1 MSAKSVVGAARFGV
15 RVKSLKYGLLATAF
29 TPLAAMAQG
38 VAPGSAPQA
47 TATQGLEEIVVT
59 SQKVAQTLSKVPI
72 SVTALT
78 QQALD
83 VQKIETPDDLSKVAP
98 GLVFISN
105 AGTGEQRNNQIF
117 IRGIESGNGV
127 PTIGIYI
134 DDTPLTIR
142 TIATGGTNSFYPN
155 FFDLDRIEVLRGP
168 QGTLFGVGSEAGTVR
183 FITTAPNLETFSGSA
198 KSDFGFTDGGDPSYE
213 DGVAV
218 GGPIV
223 RDKIGFRASV
233 YYREDG
239 GYIDRKD
246 IYTNAVT
253 EQNDNRT
260 MTYSGRLAL
269 EIDPVDDLE
278 ITPTIF
284 AQREIGSGVP
294 RTYPATTF
302 TTPTGQTLNFTGGNF
317 RPNSDDLRDQFV
329 LGSLAIKYD
338 GLDWMRIQSNTSYT
352 YRQQLET
359 DDLPWINLFG
369 LTTPFVPGDPGYSDR
384 SPDQNWEHTISQELR
399 FTSNNDADSP
409 WFWQGGVYYTR
420 TNQSSTQYVYSNTFN
435 GLANA
440 LTGIFPHNFAS
451 LIGFNQA
458 TDYDV
463 YVHQVVQ
470 DQQESAFGELH
481 YKVLPE
487 VTLRAGLRI
496 EYDSSAFGT
505 QEGGPVGDGSGPG
518 LQTPYPLVLQSE
530 TDHPVIPKFGIDWQI
545 DTENLLYVTVA
556 KGSRLGGPNTVP
568 SLVSPVCTNNL
579 HDLGLSSIPETF
591 KPDHVWSYELGTKN
605 RFFDDHLQVDASAY
619 YIDWENV
626 QQSISIGCPTPF
638 FANLGAATSKGFEL
652 SVTGRP
658 TTGLTLS
665 ANIGYTDATFSDTI
679 ASGSLL
685 IAKTGDPLPNVLPW
699 TAHISAE
706 YDMPLDE
713 DRMLYFRGDYQWLDS
728 EPKGDPKLV
737 GWDPTIQSN
746 GTFAPNP
753 AYGLLN
759 LRSGVQFGGAD
770 ASVYILNATDKNPRL
785 SYARDQ
791 PLTTSYYKENEIR
804 PITVGFTVSYK
815 FTQENEPEAEAAPYA
830 PPPAVAPAAA
840 SVAHSYMVFFDFDK
854 SDLTPQA
861 LAIVDQAAQ
870 NAGPAKVTEIQVTG
884 HTDTV
889 GSDAYNMR
897 LSRRRAEAVAA
908 ELEKKGVPES
918 EIAIFAKG
926 KRDLLV
932 PTGDGVKEPQ
942 NRRVQ
947 IVYAAGA
954 TS

>member
-1 MSAKSVVGAARFGV
+1 
-15 RVKSLKYGLLATAF
+15 
-29 TPLAAMAQG
+29 MAQG
-38 VAPGSAPQA
+38 VAPSAASQPG
-47 TATQGLEEIVVT
+47 TVGQGLEEIVVT

-78 QQALD
+78 QQTLD
-83 VQKIETPDDLSKVAP
+83 IQKIETPTDLSKVAP

-105 AGTGEQRNNQIF
+105 AGSGEQRNNQIF

-142 TIATGGTNSFYPN
+142 TIATGGTDSFYPN

-183 FITTAPNLETFSGSA
+183 FITTAPNLETFSGIA
-198 KSDFGFTDGGDPSYE
+198 KSDFGFTSGGDPSYE

-223 RDKIGFRASV
+223 QDKIGFRASV

-239 GYIDRKD
+239 GYVDRTN

-253 EQNDNRT
+253 EHNDNRT

-269 EIDPVDDLE
+269 AIDPVDDLE

-284 AQREIGSGVP
+284 AQRTIGSGVP
-294 RTYPATTF
+294 RYYPAQTF
-302 TTPTGQTLNFTGGNF
+302 TTPTGQVLNFTGGNF

-338 GLDWMRIQSNTSYT
+338 GLDWVRIQSNTSYT

-369 LTTPFVPGDPGYSDR
+369 FTTPFVPGDPGYSDR

-399 FTSNNDADSP
+399 FTSSNDSDSP

-420 TNQSSTQYVYSNTFN
+420 TNQSSTQYVYSNTFA

-440 LTGIFPHNFAS
+440 LPFFPHNFAN

-470 DQQESAFGELH
+470 DEQESAFGELH
-481 YKVLPE
+481 YKVLPD

-505 QEGGPVGDGSGPG
+505 QEGGPFGNGSGRG

-545 DTENLLYVTVA
+545 DTENLLYVTVS

-568 SLVSPVCTNNL
+568 SVVSPVCTDNL
-579 HDLGLSSIPETF
+579 HQLGLSSIPQTF
-591 KPDHVWSYELGTKN
+591 KPDHVWSYEAGSKN
-605 RFFDDHLQVDASAY
+605 KFFDDRLQVDASAY

-626 QQSISIGCPTPF
+626 QQAISIGCPTAF
-638 FANLGAATSKGFEL
+638 YANLGAATSKGFEL
-652 SVTGRP
+652 SITGRP

-665 ANIGYTDATFSDTI
+665 ANIGYTDATFSDTL

-685 IAKTGDPLPNVLPW
+685 IAKAGDPLPNVLPW

-713 DRMLYFRGDYQWLDS
+713 DRMLYFRGDYQWLDG

-737 GWDPTIQSN
+737 GWDPAIQSN

-753 AYGLLN
+753 SYGILN
-759 LRSGVQFGGAD
+759 LRTGVQFGDAD
-770 ASVYILNATDKNPRL
+770 ASVYILNATDNNPRL
-785 SYARDQ
+785 SYGRDQ
-791 PLTTSYYKENEIR
+791 PLTTSYYKQDLIR
-804 PITVGFTVSYK
+804 PITVGFTLQYK
-815 FTQENEPEAEAAPYA
+815 FKQNDEPEAEAAPYV
-830 PPPAVAPAAA
+830 PPAVQAPAAPA
-840 SVAHSYMVFFDFDK
+840 AVAHSYMVFFDFDK
-854 SDLTPQA
+854 SDLTAQA

-897 LSRRRAEAVAA
+897 LSRRRAESVAA
-908 ELEKKGVPES
+908 ELEKRGIPER

-947 IVYAAGA
+947 IVYAAGGM
-954 TS
+954 S